1 MNPARIIAL
10 AEQDGVRLNLSSN
23 GKIKIVGSESNLDK
37 WQSTLQEHKPQIIE
51 ILTIANSFEKLYA
64 FLAPKYEWGDLD
76 YEAWRNDFQLDP
88 QLTCKTLRALRNAY
102 QEGRYQNIC
111 HKDWVFEEIGGCD
124 K

>member
-1 MNPARIIAL
+1 MNPARLIAL

-51 ILTIANSFEKLYA
+51 ILTIANSFEALYA
-64 FLAPKYEWGDLD
+64 YLAPKYEWGNLD
-76 YEAWRNDFQLDP
+76 YSAWKEDFRYDP
-88 QLTCKTLRALRNAY
+88 YLTHQTLCALKSAY

-111 HKDWVFEEIGGCD
+111 HKDWVFQETVFFI
-124 K
+124 